1 MKMYEKIPEPLSEN
15 LIYPYL
21 RFGGLWIAS
30 PSTSAKASYMFSE
43 KVG

>member
-21 RFGGLWIAS
+21 RFGGLWIIINS
-30 PSTSAKASYMFSE
+30 
-43 KVG
+43 